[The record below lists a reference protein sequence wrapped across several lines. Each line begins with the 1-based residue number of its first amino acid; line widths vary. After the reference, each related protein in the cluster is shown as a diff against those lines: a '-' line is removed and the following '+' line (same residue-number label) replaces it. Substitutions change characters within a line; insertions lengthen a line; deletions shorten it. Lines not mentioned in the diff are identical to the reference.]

1 MTSGG
6 SLRTPADLSG
16 DELARRILREAEDA
30 GMRVGGRLPTERT
43 LADDLGVSR
52 TVIRHALARLEAAGA
67 ISREVGRGTFIRRF
81 DPSAEPGA
89 GADANGL
96 DDVTD
101 VGPAD
106 VMAVRLLLEPQAM
119 QIVVARA
126 TGRDFEEM
134 RRCLAG
140 GESADTYAD
149 FELWDLALHRC
160 LMAASHN
167 PLLLRLYAC
176 VETARHGQ
184 LWGDLKR
191 RNDSTERRAQYRAQH
206 HLVVD
211 ALRTRDSDA
220 AVAAMQ
226 AHLTTVRANLLGS
239 NA

>member
-1 MTSGG
+1 M
-6 SLRTPADLSG
+6 RTDLDG
-16 DELARRILREAEDA
+16 DQLARRILGAAEDA
-30 GMRVGGRLPTERT
+30 GMRVGGRLPTERA

-52 TVIRHALARLEAAGA
+52 TVVRHALARLEAAGA

-81 DPSAEPGA
+81 DAAA
-89 GADANGL
+89 GDADDGL

-119 QIVVARA
+119 PMVVARA
-126 TGRDFEEM
+126 TGRDFDEM
-134 RRCLAG
+134 RRCLDG

-191 RNDSTERRAQYRAQH
+191 RNDSTERRTHYRAQH

-226 AHLTTVRANLLGS
+226 AHLTAVRANLLGS

>member
-1 MTSGG
+1 
-6 SLRTPADLSG
+6 LRTPADLNG

-30 GMRVGGRLPTERT
+30 GRRVGGRLPTERT

-52 TVIRHALARLEAAGA
+52 TVVRHALARLEAAGA

-81 DPSAEPGA
+81 EPI
-89 GADANGL
+89 ADSDDTDGL
-96 DDVTD
+96 VDVTD

-106 VMAVRLLLEPQAM
+106 VMTVRLLLEPQAM
-119 QIVVARA
+119 PIVVARA

-134 RRCLAG
+134 RRCLVG

-191 RNDSTERRAQYRAQH
+191 RNDSTERRVHYRAQH

-211 ALRTRDSDA
+211 ALRTRDSAA

>member
-1 MTSGG
+1 MPTS
-6 SLRTPADLSG
+6 TDLSG
-16 DELARRILREAEDA
+16 EELARRILRAAEES

-52 TVIRHALARLEAAGA
+52 TVIRHALARLEAAGV

-81 DPSAEPGA
+81 DPA
-89 GADANGL
+89 GESDAA

-119 QIVVARA
+119 PIVVARA
-126 TGRDFEEM
+126 TGRDFDEM
-134 RRCLAG
+134 RRCLDG

-160 LMAASHN
+160 LMAAGHN
-167 PLLLRLYAC
+167 PLLLRLYSC

-206 HLVVD
+206 HLVVA
-211 ALRTRDSDA
+211 ALRSRDSEA
-220 AVAAMQ
+220 AVAAMHT
-226 AHLTTVRANLLGS
+226 HLTTVRANLLGS

>member
-1 MTSGG
+1 
-6 SLRTPADLSG
+6 LRTPTDLSG
-16 DELARRILREAEDA
+16 EELARRILRAAEDA

-52 TVIRHALARLEAAGA
+52 TVIRHALARLAAAGA
-67 ISREVGRGTFIRRF
+67 ISREVGRGTFIRRLNG
-81 DPSAEPGA
+81 ATEP
-89 GADANGL
+89 ADADGL
-96 DDVTD
+96 ADVTD

-119 QIVVARA
+119 PIVVARA

-134 RRCLAG
+134 QRCLDG

-160 LMAASHN
+160 LMEASHN

-191 RNDSTERRAQYRAQH
+191 RNDSTERRVRYRAQH

-226 AHLTTVRANLLGS
+226 AHLTAVRTNLLGG
-239 NA
+239 NT

>member
-1 MTSGG
+1 M
-6 SLRTPADLSG
+6 RTLADRNG
-16 DELARRILREAEDA
+16 DELARRILREAENA

-81 DPSAEPGA
+81 DPAAET
-89 GADANGL
+89 
-96 DDVTD
+96 DDLVEVTD

-106 VMAVRLLLEPQAM
+106 VMTVRLLLEPQAM
-119 QIVVARA
+119 PIVVARA
-126 TGRDFEEM
+126 TGRDFDEM

-191 RNDSTERRAQYRAQH
+191 RNDSTERRVQYRAQH

-226 AHLTTVRANLLGS
+226 AHLSTVRANLLGG

>member
-1 MTSGG
+1 V
-6 SLRTPADLSG
+6 RTPTDLSG
-16 DELARRILREAEDA
+16 AELARRILREAEDA
-30 GMRVGGRLPTERT
+30 GMRIGARLPTERA

-52 TVIRHALARLEAAGA
+52 TVIRHALARLEASGA

-81 DPSAEPGA
+81 DTTTGQTD
-89 GADANGL
+89 ADGL

-119 QIVVARA
+119 PMVVARA

-134 RRCLAG
+134 RRCLDG

-191 RNDSTERRAQYRAQH
+191 RNDSTERRMHYRAQH

-226 AHLTTVRANLLGS
+226 AHLTAVRANLLGS

>member
-1 MTSGG
+1 
-6 SLRTPADLSG
+6 LRTPADLNG

-52 TVIRHALARLEAAGA
+52 TVVRHALARLEAAGA

-81 DPSAEPGA
+81 EPI
-89 GADANGL
+89 ADSVDTDGL

-106 VMAVRLLLEPQAM
+106 VMTVRLLLEPQAM
-119 QIVVARA
+119 PIVVARA

-191 RNDSTERRAQYRAQH
+191 RNDSTERRVQYRAQH

-211 ALRTRDSDA
+211 ALRTRDSGA

>member
-1 MTSGG
+1 MSGG
-6 SLRTPADLSG
+6 SLRTPTRTDSSG
-16 DELARRILREAEDA
+16 EGLARRILREAEEA
-30 GMRVGGRLPTERT
+30 GMRVGERLPTERA

-52 TVIRHALARLEAAGA
+52 TVVRHALGRLEAAGA

-81 DPSAEPGA
+81 DLVARPGERAE
-89 GADANGL
+89 DGL
-96 DDVTD
+96 VDVTD

-119 QIVVARA
+119 PIVVARA
-126 TGRDFEEM
+126 TTRDFEEM
-134 RRCLAG
+134 QRCLDG

-149 FELWDLALHRC
+149 FEVWDLALHRC
-160 LMAASHN
+160 LMEASHN

-191 RNDSTERRAQYRAQH
+191 RNDSLERRSCYRSQH
-206 HLVVD
+206 HAVVD
-211 ALRTRDSDA
+211 ALRTRDSEA
-220 AVAAMQ
+220 AVEAMQ
-226 AHLTTVRANLLGS
+226 AHLASVRANLLGS

>member
-1 MTSGG
+1 
-6 SLRTPADLSG
+6 LRTPADLNG

-52 TVIRHALARLEAAGA
+52 TVVRHALARLEAAGA

-81 DPSAEPGA
+81 DPTATPG
-89 GADANGL
+89 D
-96 DDVTD
+96 DVVDVTD

-106 VMAVRLLLEPQAM
+106 VMTVRLLLEPQAM
-119 QIVVARA
+119 PIVVARA

-134 RRCLAG
+134 QRCLAG

-191 RNDSTERRAQYRAQH
+191 RNDSMERRVQYRAQH

-226 AHLTTVRANLLGS
+226 AHLSTVRANLLGS

>member
-1 MTSGG
+1 LPTS
-6 SLRTPADLSG
+6 TDLSG
-16 DELARRILREAEDA
+16 EELARRILRSAEEA

-52 TVIRHALARLEAAGA
+52 TVIRHALARLEAAGV

-81 DPSAEPGA
+81 DPA
-89 GADANGL
+89 GAVDAT

-119 QIVVARA
+119 PIVVARA
-126 TGRDFEEM
+126 TGRDFDEM
-134 RRCLAG
+134 RRCLDG

-160 LMAASHN
+160 LMTAAHN
-167 PLLLRLYAC
+167 PLLLRLYSC

-191 RNDSTERRAQYRAQH
+191 RNDSTERRAHYRAQH
-206 HLVVD
+206 HLVVT
-211 ALRTRDSDA
+211 ALRSRDSDA
-220 AVAAMQ
+220 AVAAMH

>member
-1 MTSGG
+1 MPT
-6 SLRTPADLSG
+6 RTDLDG
-16 DELARRILREAEDA
+16 EGLARLILREAEDA
-30 GMRVGGRLPTERT
+30 GMRVGERLPTERA

-52 TVIRHALARLEAAGA
+52 TVVRHALARLEAVGA

-81 DPSAEPGA
+81 DPTGGPRDEV
-89 GADANGL
+89 DGL
-96 DDVTD
+96 VDVTD

-119 QIVVARA
+119 PIVVARA

-134 RRCLAG
+134 QRCLDG
-140 GESADTYAD
+140 GESADTYAN
-149 FELWDLALHRC
+149 FELWDLALHRS
-160 LMAASHN
+160 LMEASHN

-191 RNDSTERRAQYRAQH
+191 RNDSAERRVTYRSQH
-206 HLVVD
+206 HAVVA

-220 AVAAMQ
+220 AVVAMQ
-226 AHLTTVRANLLGS
+226 AHLTAIRANLLGS

>member
-1 MTSGG
+1 M
-6 SLRTPADLSG
+6 RTPADLNG

-52 TVIRHALARLEAAGA
+52 TVVRHALARLEAAGA

-81 DPSAEPGA
+81 DPTAET
-89 GADANGL
+89 DGL
-96 DDVTD
+96 VEVTD

-106 VMAVRLLLEPQAM
+106 VMTVRLLLEPQAM
-119 QIVVARA
+119 PIVVARA

-134 RRCLAG
+134 QRCLAG

-176 VETARHGQ
+176 VEIARHGQ

-191 RNDSTERRAQYRAQH
+191 RNDSTERRVQYRAQH